1 MIKDITI
8 IEDILDDLKIEIN
21 QLLGY
26 HEGIPRI
33 NYGPCGIFA
42 QLFYEA
48 WNSRFTEK
56 VHICFVMT
64 LSRDECDHVLI
75 RLPWG
80 ELFDGGIGV
89 HTDSTHLPKFIIDDM
104 IKYDHATLEMWS
116 YGLDRTYPRF
126 CPNWNKESISQLINK
141 HLDRIKFPK

>member
-8 IEDILDDLKIEIN
+8 TEDILDELKTEIN

-75 RLPWG
+75 RLP
-80 ELFDGGIGV
+80 
-89 HTDSTHLPKFIIDDM
+89 
-104 IKYDHATLEMWS
+104 
-116 YGLDRTYPRF
+116 
-126 CPNWNKESISQLINK
+126 
-141 HLDRIKFPK
+141 